1 MICKTLLIVACACLA
16 CLGNAVQANAYYF
29 GHMSADRIL
38 FLGNSITL
46 TLPNNWGASA
56 SEQSKDYVHLMSG
69 MIDGATGGT
78 LELTSMD
85 KTLVDGQQQP
95 GTANILNVAHIF
107 ERNYR
112 TYAASKIQYQL
123 DKKPDIVVLQFGE
136 NIPNTADNPFDATAF
151 ETALRTLVADLKTS
165 SNPHMF
171 FASYIL
177 GSNAT
182 VDAIKQ
188 KIVAEDPEHRMF
200 VDLSAIGAN
209 PSVYIGDASHP
220 SDAGMALIANTMF
233 KAMQTHAVPEPSS
246 ITMLA
251 AAIVAL
257 CCYAWK
263 KRKLG

>member
-1 MICKTLLIVACACLA
+1 MIRKTLLIVASACVA
-16 CLGNAVQANAYYF
+16 WHANAIPANAYYF
-29 GHMSADRIL
+29 GQMSADRVL

-56 SEQSKDYVHLMSG
+56 SAQANDYVHLLSG
-69 MIDGATGGT
+69 KIDAVTGGS
-78 LELTSMD
+78 LELTPMD
-85 KTLVDGQQQP
+85 KALVDGEQQP

-112 TYAASKIQYQL
+112 TYSASKLQYQI

-136 NIPNTADNPFDATAF
+136 NIPDTTTNPFDATAF
-151 ETALRTLVADLKTS
+151 ETALRTLVTDLQTS

-177 GSNAT
+177 GSNST
-182 VDAIKQ
+182 VDAIKK
-188 KIVAEDPEHRMF
+188 KIVAEDPKHRIF

-209 PSVYIGDASHP
+209 PSLYIGDASHP

-233 KAMQTHAVPEPSS
+233 KAMQTHAVPEPSCVA
-246 ITMLA
+246 MLIA
-251 AAIVAL
+251 ATVGL

-263 KRKLG
+263 KRRN